1 MITQTRRLITY
12 LKISGHPQNSII
24 SSYVKAIDQLGSQ
37 EDLQVLL
44 DLFLKQPDNYKY
56 TDLLYAIKRRG
67 NKAMANA
74 LVKHCFDDQLL
85 LKKGITEEVLDCI
98 TWLEHPQAEAI
109 LWRHFHHKKTDYS
122 IHQAACIGLLHFDL
136 SAHQGVILK
145 AIEACIGKN
154 LFDEFVPALVC
165 KVTDV
170 AKRDELV
177 ERLYESGSTVT
188 STDCNGGIVL
198 GLALSSGRGEE
209 LFKKLF
215 WDEYWEVQ
223 GGGTGTNT
231 FAYTGLQYLQITIQ
245 DLCRQIQADI
255 DSGQDD
261 QQTIHQLRV
270 LRAMLSCRMRRPYS
284 LLKFSPVFTDSLLNV
299 YASVFSWSTPH
310 KDDSLAG
317 LASKLT
323 QGKFNFYKEK
333 IELQLK
339 IDKEI
344 LEIR

>member
-1 MITQTRRLITY
+1 MITQTQHLITY
-12 LKISGHPQNSII
+12 LKTSVHPQNSII
-24 SSYVKAIDQLGSQ
+24 SSYAKAIEQLGDQ
-37 EDLQVLL
+37 EDLQALL
-44 DLFLKQPDNYKY
+44 ELFLQQADNYKY
-56 TDLLYAIKRRG
+56 QALLSPIKRRG
-67 NKAMANA
+67 NKAMADA
-74 LVKHCFDDQLL
+74 LVEHCFDHFL
-85 LKKGITEEVLDCI
+85 LKEGITEKVLDCI
-98 TWLEHPQAEAI
+98 TWLKHPQAEEI
-109 LWRHFHHKKTDYS
+109 LWRHFHHEKANYS
-122 IHQAACIGLLHFDL
+122 MHQAACIGLLHFDL

-145 AIEACIGKN
+145 AIEACVGKN
-154 LFDEFVPALVC
+154 IFDEFVPALVC
-165 KVTDV
+165 KITDI
-170 AKRDELV
+170 AKRNELA
-177 ERLYESGSTVT
+177 ERLYESGCTIT

-198 GLALSSGRGEE
+198 GLALSPGRGEE

-223 GGGTGTNT
+223 GGGTGTDT

-245 DLCRQIQADI
+245 DLCKQIQADI
-255 DSGQDD
+255 DNGQDD

-270 LRAMLSCRMRRPYS
+270 LRSMLSCRIRRSYS

-310 KDDSLAG
+310 KNDSLAG

-333 IELQLK
+333 TELQLK
-339 IDKEI
+339 VDKEI